1 MTFRCAKYLLT
12 LLAILGAP
20 PGMAATVTI
29 TASTLTPTVGDTF
42 TLTITGDS
50 ANTFAATMGL
60 SFNASTVAYVGGTA
74 LLPWNVYVK
83 NSVDSANPTVIDVE
97 APSPMP
103 ADPGVYDVAVL
114 TFEAIAAGAA
124 NIVIDDDG
132 GNVSGWFDADTADYI
147 PNTYTQANVAIS
159 VNGPVIIV
167 TDSTV
172 PTDDLLVP
180 FGQVTEG
187 TTSAAR
193 TVTVTNSGTQDLVLG
208 AVGMANPLDLPYAL
222 ASDTCTNANLPPAS
236 SCTVTVDFSPTSTGD
251 FPDSFDIPS
260 NDATE
265 PTVTVTV
272 SGTGTPMPVGNA
284 VVTDSVAPF
293 TDNTVTFGS
302 VTQNLT
308 ATQTVT
314 VTNDGN
320 ASLTLGQVATLNPL
334 VAPFSV
340 INDTCSGQAL
350 APLDDC
356 SFEVLFQP
364 TAVGAVSDALD
375 IPTDDPDLP
384 SVTVSVTGAG
394 ASVPVPDIAVTDSS
408 GPAADLQI
416 TFGDV
421 DVGASVNQMVTVT
434 NQGTEDLVI
443 GAAAGFNPL
452 PAPFAIAT
460 DSCSGQTIPPAGSC
474 TIVVAFEPAATQANN
489 DSFDIPSND
498 PDEPSVIVSV
508 GGTGVPA
515 PAGGG
520 GSSALDP
527 ATLLALVLLGL
538 AGRRRATAGL
548 ASATSG

>member
-1 MTFRCAKYLLT
+1 MNLRYAKYLLT
-12 LLAILGAP
+12 LWAILGAS

-50 ANTFAATMGL
+50 PNTFAATMAL
-60 SFNASTVAYVGGTA
+60 SFNATTVAYVSGAA
-74 LLPWNVYVK
+74 LSPWNVYVK
-83 NSVDSANPTVIDVE
+83 NSLDSANPTVIDVE
-97 APSPMP
+97 APSAMP
-103 ADPGVYDVAVL
+103 ATPGVYDVAVL

-147 PNTYTQANVAIS
+147 TNTYTQANVAIS
-159 VNGPVIIV
+159 VNGPVITV
-167 TDSTV
+167 TDSTA

-180 FGQVTEG
+180 FGHVSEG
-187 TTSAAR
+187 SMSTAR

-208 AVGMANPLDLPYAL
+208 AVGMADPLDLPYAL
-222 ASDTCTNANLPPAS
+222 ASDTCTNATLTPAS

-265 PTVTVTV
+265 PTVTIMV

-284 VVTDSVAPF
+284 VVTDSVAPS
-293 TDNTVTFGS
+293 TDNSVPFGS
-302 VTQNLT
+302 VTVSLT
-308 ATQTVT
+308 AMQRVT

-320 ASLTLGQVATLNPL
+320 ASLTLGQVAALNPL
-334 VAPFSV
+334 VAPFGV
-340 INDTCSGQAL
+340 INDTCSNQVL

-356 SFEVLFQP
+356 TFDVLFQP
-364 TAVGAVSDALD
+364 TVVGAASDTLD
-375 IPTDDPDLP
+375 IPSDDPDLA
-384 SVTVSVTGAG
+384 SVTVSLTGTGA
-394 ASVPVPDIAVTDSS
+394 PVPIPDIVVTDSA
-408 GPAADLQI
+408 GLAADLQI
-416 TFGDV
+416 GFGDV
-421 DVGASVNQMVTVT
+421 DVGASVSQMVTVT
-434 NQGTEDLVI
+434 NQGTADLVL
-443 GAAAGFNPL
+443 GAAAVVNQL
-452 PAPFAIAT
+452 PAPFDIAT
-460 DSCSGQTIPPAGSC
+460 DGCSGQTIVPAGSC
-474 TIVVAFEPAATQANN
+474 TIVVAFEPVATQAYN
-489 DSFDIPSND
+489 DSFDIPSDD

-527 ATLLALVLLGL
+527 ATLLAFGL
-538 AGRRRATAGL
+538 FALARRRRVTRRPG
-548 ASATSG
+548 